1 MDVVVHVVGEYEG
14 RDGIGMNIVKPGDR
28 SWMIEPER
36 MSVEEDV

>member
-1 MDVVVHVVGEYEG
+1 MDVVIHVVGKCEG
-14 RDGIGMNIVKPGDR
+14 RDGIGMNIVEPGNG